1 MTVKKSIE
9 DLVIIFKESGLEE
22 KTIMVILRK
31 LGLPET
37 QVRNTLLKLSLLDRL
52 NSETC
57 NSTPLTSGVD
67 DVKNCEPPTVRIDEF
82 NNILKKNNLLLE
94 QLLEI
99 ISEKPSTP
107 ERENTSS

>member
-9 DLVIIFKESGLEE
+9 DLVIAFKESGLEE

-37 QVRNTLLKLSLLDRL
+37 QVRNTLLKLSLFDRF

-57 NSTPLTSGVD
+57 NSIPLTSGEN
-67 DVKNCEPPTVRIDEF
+67 DVKNCEPTITRMEEF
-82 NNILKKNNLLLE
+82 NNILKKNNLLLK

-99 ISEKPSTP
+99 ISEKLSAP
-107 ERENTSS
+107 ERENTG